1 MTELDPIVTDAR
13 ERLMAR
19 ARREGLETVGYR
31 VVDSPLGPLWV
42 AVGPR
47 GFLNI
52 HYGAEPSPLELRRIV
67 RAYGPGVLPDAQRVD
82 AVARELDQYWSGKRR
97 EFDVTVDLSP
107 LTPFQRKVLAVT
119 ARVPYGELITY
130 AKVAHQAGNDKAYR
144 AAAGAIGDN
153 PIPIVVPCH
162 RVVASDGTLGGYAG
176 GLEAKRRL
184 LQLERGAV
192 PPGGWPPAHL
202 SRTLARLAPSSSL
215 GCLFRAGPFVVQ
227 VQRPREERAMS
238 KYAFLFIDDGVD
250 YQGDPTPEQQKT
262 YGDIFKWF
270 ETNGSKIVDG
280 GAELQPTRTATTIRK
295 ARPAR

>member
-1 MTELDPIVTDAR
+1 MSELGPVLADAR

-47 GFLNI
+47 GVLNI

-67 RAYGPGVLPDAQRVD
+67 RAYGPGVLPDARRVD
-82 AVARELDQYWSGKRR
+82 AVARELDQYFSGKRR
-97 EFDVTVDLSP
+97 EFDIAIDLSP

-130 AKVAHQAGNDKAYR
+130 AKVAHNTGNGKAYR

-184 LQLERGAV
+184 LKLERGADV

-202 SRTLARLAPSSSL
+202 SR
-215 GCLFRAGPFVVQ
+215 
-227 VQRPREERAMS
+227 
-238 KYAFLFIDDGVD
+238 I
-250 YQGDPTPEQQKT
+250 
-262 YGDIFKWF
+262 
-270 ETNGSKIVDG
+270 
-280 GAELQPTRTATTIRK
+280 
-295 ARPAR
+295 

>member
-1 MTELDPIVTDAR
+1 MSELDVVVAEAR
-13 ERLMAR
+13 ERLVRR

-31 VVDSPLGPLWV
+31 VVDSPLGPLWI

-47 GFLNI
+47 GVLNI

-67 RAYGPGVLPDAQRVD
+67 RAYGPGVLPDARRVD
-82 AVARELDQYWSGKRR
+82 DVARELDQYFSGKRR

-107 LTPFQRKVLAVT
+107 LTPFQRKVLGVT

-130 AKVAHQAGNDKAYR
+130 ATVAHNTGNDKAYR

-176 GLEAKRRL
+176 GLEAKRHL
-184 LQLERGAV
+184 LKLERGVAV

-202 SRTLARLAPSSSL
+202 HR
-215 GCLFRAGPFVVQ
+215 
-227 VQRPREERAMS
+227 
-238 KYAFLFIDDGVD
+238 
-250 YQGDPTPEQQKT
+250 
-262 YGDIFKWF
+262 
-270 ETNGSKIVDG
+270 
-280 GAELQPTRTATTIRK
+280 
-295 ARPAR
+295 

>member
-1 MTELDPIVTDAR
+1 MSELGPIVADAR

-31 VVDSPLGPLWV
+31 IVDSPLGPLWV

-47 GFLNI
+47 GLLNI

-67 RAYGPGVLPDAQRVD
+67 RAYGPGVLPDARRVD
-82 AVARELDQYWSGKRR
+82 DVARELDQYFSGKRR
-97 EFDVTVDLSP
+97 EFDVAIDLSP

-119 ARVPYGELITY
+119 ARVRYGELITY
-130 AKVAHQAGNDKAYR
+130 AKVAHNAGNDRAYR

-176 GLEAKRRL
+176 GLDAKRRL
-184 LQLERGAV
+184 LKLERGVDV

-202 SRTLARLAPSSSL
+202 SS
-215 GCLFRAGPFVVQ
+215 
-227 VQRPREERAMS
+227 
-238 KYAFLFIDDGVD
+238 
-250 YQGDPTPEQQKT
+250 
-262 YGDIFKWF
+262 
-270 ETNGSKIVDG
+270 
-280 GAELQPTRTATTIRK
+280 
-295 ARPAR
+295 